1 MDQDFSK
8 RQRPSLFGGNW
19 AEMGQEGQREAMQPQ
34 SCRAGTQLNPSPAK
48 LLAFRG
54 GKGKKK
60 KISQPQI
67 INKRDESLERNSTKP
82 QVALCLGRF
91 C

>member
-1 MDQDFSK
+1 
-8 RQRPSLFGGNW
+8 
-19 AEMGQEGQREAMQPQ
+19 MGQEGQREATQPQ
-34 SCRAGTQLNPSPAK
+34 NCGAGTQLHPSPAK

-54 GKGKKK
+54 GKGKKEK